1 MSSPA
6 AQRPAGRA
14 APRPAPVDTFSQG
27 TLAASLLVSAV
38 AYAVIAGVAYG
49 DFDTLVAGNESLILV
64 VPVALTLQIMGLLI
78 GSQEVSAAWPG
89 RLGPVFAAG
98 VAALGATGVYVLVQS
113 LPRDYYM
120 LALLNGSFYAGMLAE
135 AVTGVTGLLVGGDGA
150 KAPRK
155 QD

>member
-78 GSQEVSAAWPG
+78 GSQE
-89 RLGPVFAAG
+89 
-98 VAALGATGVYVLVQS
+98 S

>member
-38 AYAVIAGVAYG
+38 AYAVIAG
-49 DFDTLVAGNESLILV
+49 
-64 VPVALTLQIMGLLI
+64 IMGLLI

>member
-1 MSSPA
+1 MSSPT

-14 APRPAPVDTFSQG
+14 AQRPAPVDTFSQG
-27 TLAASLLVSAV
+27 TLVASLLISTV

-64 VPVALTLQIMGLLI
+64 VPIALTLQIMGLLI
-78 GSQEVSAAWPG
+78 GSQEISAAWPG
-89 RLGPVFAAG
+89 RLGPLFTAG
-98 VAALGATGVYVLVQS
+98 AAALGATGVYVLAQS

-135 AVTGVTGLLVGGDGA
+135 AVTGVTGTLMGGDGA